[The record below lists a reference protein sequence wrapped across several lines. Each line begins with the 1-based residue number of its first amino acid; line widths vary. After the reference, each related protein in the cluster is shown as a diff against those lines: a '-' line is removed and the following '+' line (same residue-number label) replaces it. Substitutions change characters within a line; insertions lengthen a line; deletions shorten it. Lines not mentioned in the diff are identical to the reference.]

1 MATDLGKVGMI
12 MKGTWNSSVPY
23 EELDVV
29 SYNNGT
35 YIAKQAVPAN
45 TAPSDT
51 NYWQAAIDT
60 SAYPKQT
67 MDLSSYLASGL
78 SVQEYIRVTEISKN
92 VMLLD
97 VGGLYLTQGLQN
109 VFADFPYTIYSR
121 LICQMSHDGAVST
134 QDSAMLWSNNVN
146 APSNIV
152 NANCSAAGYYWGQC
166 VFTVGDH

>member
-1 MATDLGKVGMI
+1 MADLGKVGMI
-12 MKGTWNSSVPY
+12 MKGTWNSSVTY

-45 TAPSDT
+45 TAPSNT
-51 NYWQAAIDT
+51 NYWQPAIDT
-60 SAYPKQT
+60 TAYPKQT
-67 MDLSSYLASGL
+67 VDLSPYLESGL

-97 VGGLYLTQGLQN
+97 VGGLSLTAGFIP
-109 VFADFPYTIYSR
+109 VFTNFPYTIYSR
-121 LICQMSHDGAVST
+121 LICQMSHDGSAST
-134 QDSAMLWSNNVN
+134 QDSAMLWSNNVHG
-146 APSNIV
+146 PSNTV
-152 NANCSAAGYYWGQC
+152 YANCSAPGNYWGQC